1 MIPKETFIKIVR
13 SASRAPSG
21 HNTQPWKFSFNGDS
35 LTITPDFDLS
45 LAVADPDHR
54 ELWISLGCAA
64 ETAMIAAR
72 YYGYKAETEIVN
84 NNGSVRL
91 RIDLRAADT
100 EGDKEL
106 FPFIASRQTTRNLYK
121 ERSVPA
127 EDLKI
132 LETAANK
139 AGIRVTLYTGRDE
152 ISSFKPFIA
161 EAVKHQFGNP
171 DYKNELICWMR
182 FSEKEAMKKGDGLYT
197 ACNGIPS
204 MGRLAG
210 SFVVKLAVNA
220 ASEEKR
226 LLRQV
231 DNTAVVA
238 MFTSGSDDPEDL
250 VNLGIS
256 FQRFALTATKLN
268 ICHSHI
274 NTPCQ
279 VPPVREKMIGE
290 LGITNG
296 LPQLLIR
303 LGYSDNMAF
312 SFRRSIDRQL
322 LQESRGDRT
331 IRF

>member
-1 MIPKETFIKIVR
+1 MIPRETLIKIVR

-21 HNTQPWKFSFNGDS
+21 HNTQPWKFSFTGHT
-35 LTITPDFDLS
+35 LTIIPDFDQS
-45 LAVADPDHR
+45 LPVADPDHR

-64 ETAMIAAR
+64 ETAMTAAR
-72 YYGYKAETEIVN
+72 YYGYIPETEIVHDN
-84 NNGSVRL
+84 ASATL
-91 RIDLRAADT
+91 RIELRAADT
-100 EGDKEL
+100 EGDREL
-106 FPFIASRQTTRNLYK
+106 FPFIASRQTTRNLY
-121 ERSVPA
+121 EARSVPA

-132 LETAANK
+132 LEQSANE
-139 AGIRVTLYTGRDE
+139 AGSRVTLFTGKDE

-161 EAVKHQFGNP
+161 EAVRHQFGNP
-171 DYKNELICWMR
+171 AFKNELIRWMR

-210 SFVVKLAVNA
+210 SVVVKLALNA
-220 ASEEKR
+220 GSEEKR
-226 LLRQV
+226 LMAQIDRTAAVALFSSPG
-231 DNTAVVA
+231 DNC
-238 MFTSGSDDPEDL
+238 DDL
-250 VNLGIS
+250 IQLGIS

-279 VPPVREKMIGE
+279 VPPVRDRMVREM
-290 LGITNG
+290 GITTG

-303 LGYSDNMAF
+303 LGYSDKMAF

-322 LQESRGDRT
+322 QYSEM
-331 IRF
+331 

>member
-1 MIPKETFIKIVR
+1 MIPKETLIKIVR

-21 HNTQPWKFSFNGDS
+21 HNTQPWKFAFSGDS
-35 LTITPDFDLS
+35 LIITPDFNRS

-72 YYGYKAETEIVN
+72 YYGYKPETEIVSD
-84 NNGSVRL
+84 NGSVRL
-91 RIDLRAADT
+91 KIDLRAADK
-100 EGDKEL
+100 EGDNEL
-106 FPFIASRQTTRNLYK
+106 FPFIASRQTTRNLYE

-127 EDLKI
+127 EDLRL
-132 LETAANK
+132 LELSANES
-139 AGIRVTLYTGRDE
+139 GSLGTLFTGRDD

-171 DYKNELICWMR
+171 DYKNELINWMR

-220 ASEEKR
+220 GSEEKR
-226 LLRQV
+226 LLGQL
-231 DNTAVVA
+231 DKTAVVA
-238 MFTSGSDDPEDL
+238 LFSSRSDNRDDL
-250 VNLGIS
+250 IKLGIS

-279 VPPVREKMIGE
+279 VAPVREKMIRE
-290 LGITNG
+290 MRITNG

-303 LGYSDNMAF
+303 LGYSEKMAF
-312 SFRRSIDRQL
+312 SFRRSLDRQL
-322 LQESRGDRT
+322 STQDM
-331 IRF
+331 